1 MVRKSLLLLLVL
13 GALTLVGCGGA
24 GGPTA
29 ATVDGVNITVS
40 DVQLMRLD
48 ADPDAAVVDKA
59 QFASD
64 LTNAI
69 FNVALIAAAKSEFGI
84 DPTEAEV
91 SAKLADIESEIQAAQ
106 GVSGEE
112 FLASQGIGAEQ
123 LGVIARQQ
131 VIKDALDVEFLERIT
146 PATDAEAEE
155 LLAAERIARTTACV
169 SHILVAT
176 EEEATAALAR
186 IDGGEDFATVAMEVG
201 TDGTAPNGGD
211 LGCELLDAYV
221 LEFAEAALSAP
232 IGEAV
237 GPVESE
243 FGFHLIFV
251 SSREEPALVDI
262 KSEID
267 LRRVNDEISAWILET
282 LTAADVTVQPEF
294 GTWVT
299 EPDPQVQVPTS

>member
-1 MVRKSLLLLLVL
+1 MRKSLLLLLVL

-40 DVQLMRLD
+40 DVQMMRLD

-59 QFASD
+59 QFAID

-91 SAKLADIESEIQAAQ
+91 SAKLADIETEIQAAQ
-106 GVSGEE
+106 GMSGEE
-112 FLASQGIGAEQ
+112 FLATQGIGAEQ
-123 LGVIARQQ
+123 LNVIARQQ
-131 VIKDALDVEFLERIT
+131 VIKDALDVEFLDRIT
-146 PATDAEAEE
+146 SASDGEAEE
-155 LLAAERIARTTACV
+155 LLATQRIARTTACV
-169 SHILVAT
+169 SHLLVVT

-186 IDGGEDFATVAMEVG
+186 IDGGEDFTTVAAEVG
-201 TDGTAPNGGD
+201 TDATAANGGE
-211 LGCELLDAYV
+211 LGCTSLGDYV
-221 LEFAEAALSAP
+221 PEFAEASLSAP
-232 IGEAV
+232 IGEVA
-237 GPVESE
+237 GPVETE
-243 FGFHLIFV
+243 FGFHLILV
-251 SSREEPALVDI
+251 SSREEPALADI

-267 LRRVNDEISAWILET
+267 LQRVNEEISAWIIET
-282 LTAADVTVQPEF
+282 LTAAEVTVESEF

-299 EPDPQVQVPTS
+299 EPNPQVQAPTS

>member
-40 DVQLMRLD
+40 DVQMMRLD

-59 QFASD
+59 QFAID

-91 SAKLADIESEIQAAQ
+91 SAKLADIETEIQAAQ
-106 GVSGEE
+106 GMSGEE
-112 FLASQGIGAEQ
+112 FLATQGIGAEQ
-123 LGVIARQQ
+123 LNVIARQQ
-131 VIKDALDVEFLERIT
+131 VIKDALDVEFLDRIT
-146 PATDAEAEE
+146 SASDGEAEE
-155 LLAAERIARTTACV
+155 LLATQRIARTTACV
-169 SHILVAT
+169 SHLLVVT

-186 IDGGEDFATVAMEVG
+186 IDGGEDFTTVAAEVG
-201 TDGTAPNGGD
+201 TDATAANGGE
-211 LGCELLDAYV
+211 LGCTSLGDYV
-221 LEFAEAALSAP
+221 PEFAEASLSAP
-232 IGEAV
+232 IGEVA
-237 GPVESE
+237 GPVETE
-243 FGFHLIFV
+243 FGFHLILV
-251 SSREEPALVDI
+251 SSREEPALADI

-267 LRRVNDEISAWILET
+267 LQRVNEEISAWIIET
-282 LTAADVTVQPEF
+282 LTAAEVTVESEF

-299 EPDPQVQVPTS
+299 EPNPQVQAPTS

>member
-1 MVRKSLLLLLVL
+1 MRKSLLVLLVL

-40 DVQLMRLD
+40 DVQMMRLD

-59 QFASD
+59 QFAND

-91 SAKLADIESEIQAAQ
+91 SAKLADIESEIRAAE

-123 LGVIARQQ
+123 LNVIARQQ
-131 VIKDALDVEFLERIT
+131 VIKDALDVEFLDRI
-146 PATDAEAEE
+146 PSATDGEAEE
-155 LLAAERIARTTACV
+155 LLATQRIARTTACV
-169 SHILVAT
+169 SHLLVVT

-186 IDGGEDFATVAMEVG
+186 IDGGEDFTTVAAAVG
-201 TDGTAPNGGD
+201 TDATAANGGE
-211 LGCELLDAYV
+211 LGCTSLGDYV
-221 LEFAEAALSAP
+221 PEFAEASLSAP
-232 IGEAV
+232 IGDVV
-237 GPVESE
+237 GPVETE
-243 FGFHLIFV
+243 FGFHLILV
-251 SSREEPALVDI
+251 SSREEPALADI

-267 LRRVNDEISAWILET
+267 LQRVNEEISAWIIET
-282 LTAADVTVQPEF
+282 LTAAEVTVESEF

-299 EPDPQVQVPTS
+299 EPNPQVQAPTS

>member
-13 GALTLVGCGGA
+13 GALILVGCGGA

-40 DVQLMRLD
+40 DVQMMRLD
-48 ADPDAAVVDKA
+48 ADPDAAVVDRA
-59 QFASD
+59 QFAND

-123 LGVIARQQ
+123 LNVIARQQ
-131 VIKDALDVEFLERIT
+131 VIKDALDVEFLDRIT
-146 PATDAEAEE
+146 SATDGEAEE
-155 LLAAERIARTTACV
+155 LLATQRIARTTACV
-169 SHILVAT
+169 SHLLVVT
-176 EEEATAALAR
+176 EEEATAALTR
-186 IDGGEDFATVAMEVG
+186 IDGGEDFSTVAAEVG
-201 TDGTAPNGGD
+201 TDATAANGGD
-211 LGCELLDAYV
+211 LGCASLGDYV
-221 LEFAEAALSAP
+221 PEFAEASLSAP
-232 IGEAV
+232 IGEVV
-237 GPVESE
+237 GPVETE
-243 FGFHLIFV
+243 FGFHLIVV
-251 SSREEPALVDI
+251 SSREEPTLADI

-267 LRRVNDEISAWILET
+267 LQRVNEEISAWIIET
-282 LTAADVTVQPEF
+282 LTAAEVTVESEF

-299 EPDPQVQVPTS
+299 EPNPQVQAPTS